1 MFRRDP
7 VAEESTKTSP
17 HRLKHVHGAV
27 YISNESM
34 QPGTQ
39 PKTQL
44 GKGDM
49 GDHNPDAY
57 SGALDTTC
65 SKTLRREKS
74 AGEMAPSICCVNAMD
89 DNTKS
94 Q

>member
-1 MFRRDP
+1 MFQRDP
-7 VAEESTKTSP
+7 VAEESTKISP

-34 QPGTQ
+34 QPATQ

-44 GKGDM
+44 AKADM
-49 GDHNPDAY
+49 GDHKPDAY

-74 AGEMAPSICCVNAMD
+74 AGELPLDICCVDARDGN
-89 DNTKS
+89 NKS

>member
-7 VAEESTKTSP
+7 IPEESTKLSP
-17 HRLKHVHGAV
+17 HKLKHVHGAV

-39 PKTQL
+39 PKAQVAKADL
-44 GKGDM
+44 N
-49 GDHNPDAY
+49 DHHPDAY

-65 SKTLRREKS
+65 KKTISREKS
-74 AGEMAPSICCVNAMD
+74 SGGAKGPVACVGNM
-89 DNTKS
+89 TMS
-94 Q
+94 